1 MICGSK
7 KRGSFFFGEKMKT
20 LESQRAL
27 YLKTVEAAGN
37 AEVLEVVLGLEKKLS
52 SLPKDACKEAFS
64 KQYIRTGSFSTTF
77 NVCITT
83 PVYCSDANHA
93 RVKEYF
99 EQRNPNASVWCD
111 KGRKFGA
118 GDSCQA
124 RIKPESLFQ

>member
-1 MICGSK
+1 
-7 KRGSFFFGEKMKT
+7 MKP

-27 YLKTVEAAGN
+27 YLKTVAAAGN
-37 AEVLEVVLGLEKKLS
+37 AEVLEVVLDLETKLS

-99 EQRNPNASVWCD
+99 EQRNPNAFVWCD
-111 KGRKFGA
+111 KA
-118 GDSCQA
+118 GKYDILGSCQA